1 MHTFILFNN
10 IRWGVTIMTFVV
22 KRRCLGTKKVL
33 DSQLTTG
40 LLMQL
45 ETSCKLSA
53 SQSLS
58 FLLYEVKLIIV
69 LPL

>member
-1 MHTFILFNN
+1 MWTFILFNN
-10 IRWGVTIMTFVV
+10 TRWGVTIITLVV

-40 LLMQL
+40 LFMQL
-45 ETSCKLSA
+45 ETSCKISA

-58 FLLYEVKLIIV
+58 FLLCEVKIIIV